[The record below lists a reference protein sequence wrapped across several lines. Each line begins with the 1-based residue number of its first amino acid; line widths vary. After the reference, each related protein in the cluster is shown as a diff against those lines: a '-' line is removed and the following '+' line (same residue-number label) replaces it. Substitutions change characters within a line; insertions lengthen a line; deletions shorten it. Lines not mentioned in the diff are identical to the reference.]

1 MKNAHIS
8 QLFWS
13 IVLGISV
20 MANITNAPLWRAP
33 IITSNNWLWTRLSNS
48 KSLTSGQSDYR
59 GLALCTGGNKFIGGR
74 SLSRGESSALPLLI
88 LPRAWSPA
96 LWGGGAPQGR
106 REGLFSLV
114 AWICAGRLQGRA
126 LISTNRFL
134 ILGLHPRT
142 HTHTHIYKSHIDTTC
157 LCPPSW
163 TRDNLLSLILRIGL
177 DHKLRNHLLMETTLT

>member
-1 MKNAHIS
+1 MLHFGEHQSSLPTTDFEPDWATVKASHQGS
-8 QLFWS
+8 QTTEGSLS
-13 IVLGISV
+13 VLGAISLLEEDHW
-20 MANITNAPLWRAP
+20 AEESQAPSP
-33 IITSNNWLWTRLSNS
+33 
-48 KSLTSGQSDYR
+48 Y
-59 GLALCTGGNKFIGGR
+59 
-74 SLSRGESSALPLLI
+74 
-88 LPRAWSPA
+88 WSYLELEA
-96 LWGGGAPQGR
+96 QHYGGGAPQGR

-163 TRDNLLSLILRIGL
+163 TRDNLLSLILKIGL